1 MINSFIIKTNNLL
14 YDKYLFF
21 IIFLGLFISILKINF
36 LPFSLPIDSYGYLE
50 YADNLL
56 TKNDWQSRP
65 IGYPIFL
72 KLTRIISPFGYI
84 FVIFFQLIIYI
95 TSAALLYFSFR
106 NFNKIISFIFSVIF
120 LLTPAFQWINY
131 NIVADAIYSFMPIF
145 VIFFLYKYSLTAKNT
160 NFFLFF
166 LFALLVTL
174 LRPTYIVF
182 FYFILLI
189 SIVFYFFNTTSI
201 NFKINKKF
209 LLKILTLTL
218 ISLFIYN
225 NLGSKFSKNYGVHQ
239 LWIWNISTTMC
250 GDKKCFNIS
259 NGKYARAYFDVVPK
273 LINKNENFK
282 KILSSNYDYKDSA
295 ESINEDLYKLSSKTL
310 LNTIHLSENH
320 TPFVHIYGFMVNEIG
335 FEKTHQI
342 IRNLSIETFIK
353 NPIIILNNFKHIY
366 SIEFILNTKIKKSS
380 QVFKEGMYF
389 AILPKPY
396 KNLNDQGMNFFKKI
410 TDKEYAQILFSLE
423 NFTGET
429 FLNFNKN
436 KEKYHNLHKKLDNL
450 DFVKNAKQNENN
462 IAFILFYFLGI
473 INLYFLIFYKL
484 FILFLIPVYS
494 IVFLFNTFIK
504 REYNIES
511 FIYFLSITIFYSI
524 FIISSIVAPMDV
536 DRVINL
542 NISILLPALIIFML
556 QMFKSLK
563 KIL

>member
-95 TSAALLYFSFR
+95 TSATLLYFTFR

-189 SIVFYFFNTTSI
+189 SIFFYFFNTTSI
-201 NFKINKKF
+201 NFKINKIF
-209 LLKILTLTL
+209 LLKVLVFTF
-218 ISLFIYN
+218 ISLFLFN
-225 NLGSKFSKNYGVHQ
+225 SLGSKFSKNYGVNQ

-250 GDKKCFNIS
+250 GEKKCFDIS
-259 NGKYARAYFDVVPK
+259 NGKYARAYFDIVPK
-273 LINKNENFK
+273 LIDKEKDFK

-295 ESINEDLYKLSSKTL
+295 ESLNEDLYKLSSKKL
-310 LNTIHLSENH
+310 LNTIHLSQNH

-342 IRNLSIETFIK
+342 IRNLSIETFIV
-353 NPIIILNNFKHIY
+353 NPGIILNNLKQIY
-366 SIEFILNTKIKKSS
+366 SLNFIFNNKLEKSS
-380 QVFKEGMYF
+380 VWREGIYF
-389 AILPKPY
+389 AVIPKPY
-396 KNLNDQGMNFFKKI
+396 KNLNDQGMEFFKKI
-410 TDKEYAQILFSLE
+410 TDKEYAQIIFSLE

-429 FLNFNKN
+429 FFNFNKN
-436 KEKYHNLHKKLDNL
+436 KEKYINLHKKLDNFN
-450 DFVKNAKQNENN
+450 FVKNAYQNENN
-462 IAFILFYFLGI
+462 FAFILFYLLGI
-473 INLYFLIFYKL
+473 INLHFLIFYKL
-484 FILFLIPVYS
+484 LILFLIPVYS
-494 IVFLFNTFIK
+494 IYLLLNNVVNRK
-504 REYNIES
+504 YNIES
-511 FIYFLSITIFYSI
+511 FIYFLSIMIFYSI
-524 FIISSIVAPMDV
+524 FIISVIIAPMDG

-542 NISILLPALIIFML
+542 NISILFPALIIFMIQL
-556 QMFKSLK
+556 LKSLK
-563 KIL
+563 IIQ